1 MEGANK
7 EGGQK
12 EQEIGE
18 WSREMARRMG
28 EWEKVQRLE
37 ERVEKGAK
45 EGERQEADRAEE
57 IPGQKGRVEGQKGEN
72 DREQR
77 GGGEERKKER
87 REGG

>member
-1 MEGANK
+1 ME
-7 EGGQK
+7 
-12 EQEIGE
+12 
-18 WSREMARRMG
+18 RRMG

-57 IPGQKGRVEGQKGEN
+57 IPGQKGRVKGQEGEN

-77 GGGEERKKER
+77 GEEKRKKER
-87 REGG
+87 EKRGRMKKG